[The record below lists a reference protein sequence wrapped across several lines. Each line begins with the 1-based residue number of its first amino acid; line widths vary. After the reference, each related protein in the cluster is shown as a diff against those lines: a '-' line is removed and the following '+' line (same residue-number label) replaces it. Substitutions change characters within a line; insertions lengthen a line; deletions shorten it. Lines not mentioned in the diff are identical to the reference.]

1 MDSESDDGI
10 EFGGV
15 RILTINA
22 AASALGTSRRTVY
35 RLIQRGQL
43 ASFPHAGKTYITDDE
58 IKSYFARLQQTADV
72 ARAKRARAHRGKVAA

>member
-1 MDSESDDGI
+1 MDSESGSVI

-35 RLIQRGQL
+35 RLIERGQL
-43 ASFPHAGKTYITDDE
+43 ASFPHAGKTFITCDE
-58 IKSYFARLQQTADV
+58 IKNYFARLQQNADL
-72 ARAKRARAHRGKVAA
+72 ARAKREKAHRKVAA